1 MNAREWSGVQE
12 NLTLVEMIEIAGKE
26 QASCATSRF
35 LNTNM
40 PPAPASFAIIFL
52 SLLLAFSEKL
62 RQAATTSNKIGT
74 GLLKDFILLPIE
86 RFLHLDTLANHF
98 PSKVVSDDSAMRNR
112 FDHYLGYEAHSTQYY
127 EDFWQRREHERSPLA
142 ELERKAR
149 KKSRSRGNRESL
161 EEKVRRGASRFD
173 V

>member
-1 MNAREWSGVQE
+1 MV
-12 NLTLVEMIEIAGKE
+12 EIAGKD
-26 QASCATSRF
+26 QTSRPTSTL

-62 RQAATTSNKIGT
+62 RQVATTTNKIGS
-74 GLLKDFILLPIE
+74 GLLKDFILVPIE
-86 RFLHLDTLANHF
+86 RFLHLDTLANRI
-98 PSKVVSDDSAMRNR
+98 PSKVVSDDSAVRKR

-149 KKSRSRGNRESL
+149 KKSRPRGNRESL
-161 EEKVRRGASRFD
+161 EEKVRRGASRFE